1 MISEVPVEPKGRV
14 DFKERKITDVKC
26 SSWPSYIKI
35 RGFSDSSAGKESAC
49 KAGDPGSIP
58 GSGRSPREG
67 IGYPIQSSWAS
78 LVAQLGKNLP
88 AMPET
93 WVQSY
98 LALIP
103 GLGRFP
109 GEGKGYPLQYSV
121 LKNSKSMD
129 LQRVRHN

>member
-1 MISEVPVEPKGRV
+1 MTSEVPVEPKGRV

-78 LVAQLGKNLP
+78 LVAQLIKNPP
-88 AMPET
+88 AMRET
-93 WVQSY
+93 RLGPWVGK
-98 LALIP
+98 IP
-103 GLGRFP
+103 W
-109 GEGKGYPLQYSV
+109 
-121 LKNSKSMD
+121 
-129 LQRVRHN
+129 